1 MATLSINIKVHANNK
16 YYIHI
21 LFKLN
26 LLQAPISF
34 FLLRIF
40 LNVCTLI
47 FLILTV
53 ALLNWFIKRIAN
65 KKKIEQND
73 DFEEEDEEEEY

>member
-1 MATLSINIKVHANNK
+1 
-16 YYIHI
+16 
-21 LFKLN
+21 
-26 LLQAPISF
+26 
-34 FLLRIF
+34 
-40 LNVCTLI
+40 
-47 FLILTV
+47 LTV